1 MRKKLSILGKRKKR
15 KIKIEVTLRLSTHII
30 NNIKKKLKVIA
41 KNIRRGGL
49 IRRTF
54 ENKFLKP
61 C

>member
-30 NNIKKKLKVIA
+30 NNIKNKLKVIA